1 MRTKKKY
8 VRLKDRRVG
17 LLPSQR
23 TIDRFEKN
31 ANQWTITPQ
40 QIRFVEL
47 WLTPKINNA
56 PNPYF
61 GDAYQAATQ
70 AGFSDSYA
78 KRIVTES
85 EGLEWVREARKRLVS
100 FAPTHTLKQLENM
113 ALHAKKDSDRIRALE
128 LIARIQGLFID
139 RSIQQ
144 IDVQFTNSV
153 PRPVTDVEVSQRPQ
167 SIDSDITHA

>member
-1 MRTKKKY
+1 MKQKKKY
-8 VRLKDRRVG
+8 VRIKDRRVG
-17 LLPSQR
+17 LAPSQR
-23 TIDRFEKN
+23 TIDKFEKN

-47 WLTPKINNA
+47 WLTPKIDNK

-61 GDAYQAATQ
+61 GDAYRAGVE
-70 AGFSDSYA
+70 AGFTDSYSR
-78 KRIVTES
+78 RIVGQAES
-85 EGLEWVREARKRLVS
+85 LEWVSEARKRLIS
-100 FAPTHTLKQLENM
+100 FKPAHTLKQLEDM
-113 ALHAKKDSDRIRALE
+113 AINSKKDSDRLRALE

-153 PRPVTDVEVSQRPQ
+153 PRPIIDQTTEVDTQ
-167 SIDSDITHA
+167 